1 MMTGVKLSTVM
12 VITRRKLIAG
22 TAAMTLLAGCKPHAF
37 HAMANLT
44 RGVNDDF
51 EELLFSHDR
60 LAPELPISLQTPD
73 KDFPCY
79 FRSASMPVTPTNWTL
94 KVGGLIQHPLR
105 LRLDQ
110 LVGMPAT
117 EMRVRHYCVDG
128 WSAVASWRGVRVSE
142 IASLAGLDSRVKYV
156 EYRSFDNG
164 YWSGWDLASA
174 MHPQTMLA
182 YEMNGHPLQANHG
195 APLRLY
201 SAIKLGYKSVKY
213 LSEINFLPNKVGGYW
228 EERGFGWFAGV

>member
-1 MMTGVKLSTVM
+1 
-12 VITRRKLIAG
+12 
-22 TAAMTLLAGCKPHAF
+22 
-37 HAMANLT
+37 
-44 RGVNDDF
+44 
-51 EELLFSHDR
+51 
-60 LAPELPISLQTPD
+60 
-73 KDFPCY
+73 
-79 FRSASMPVTPTNWTL
+79 MPVAPPNWTL
-94 KVGGLIQHPLR
+94 KVGGLIQHPLI
-105 LRLDQ
+105 LRLEQ
-110 LVGMPAT
+110 LLGMPAT

-142 IASLAGLDSRVKYV
+142 IARLAGLDSRIKYV
-156 EYRSFDNG
+156 EYRSFDSG
-164 YWSGWDLASA
+164 YWSGWDLPSA

-213 LSEINFLPNKVGGYW
+213 LTEINFLPNKVGGYW

>member
-1 MMTGVKLSTVM
+1 
-12 VITRRKLIAG
+12 
-22 TAAMTLLAGCKPHAF
+22 MTLPAGCKPHAV
-37 HAMANLT
+37 HAVAGLT
-44 RGVNDDF
+44 RGLNEDF
-51 EELLFSHDR
+51 EELLFSPDR
-60 LAPELPISLQTPD
+60 LAPELPVSLQTPD

-79 FRSASMPVTPTNWTL
+79 FRSASVPVAPPNWTL
-94 KVGGLIQHPLR
+94 KVGGLIQHPLI
-105 LRLDQ
+105 LRLEQ
-110 LVGMPAT
+110 LLGMPAT

-142 IASLAGLDSRVKYV
+142 IARLAGLDSRVQYV

-182 YEMNGHPLQANHG
+182 YEMNGSPPQANHG

-213 LSEINFLPNKVGGYW
+213 LSEISFLPNKVGG
-228 EERGFGWFAGV
+228 

>member
-1 MMTGVKLSTVM
+1 MI
-12 VITRRKLIAG
+12 ITRSKLIAG
-22 TAAMTLLAGCKPHAF
+22 TGAMTLLAGCKPHAV
-37 HAMANLT
+37 HAVAGLI
-44 RGVNDDF
+44 RGLNEDF
-51 EELLFSHDR
+51 EELLFSPDR
-60 LAPELPISLQTPD
+60 LAPELPVSLQTPD

-79 FRSASMPVTPTNWTL
+79 FRSASVPVAPPNWTL
-94 KVGGLIQHPLR
+94 KVGGLIQHPLI
-105 LRLDQ
+105 LRLEQ
-110 LVGMPAT
+110 LLGMPAT

-142 IASLAGLDSRVKYV
+142 IARLAGLDSRVQYV

-182 YEMNGHPLQANHG
+182 YEMNGSPPQANHG

-213 LSEINFLPNKVGGYW
+213 LSEISFLPNKVGG
-228 EERGFGWFAGV
+228 